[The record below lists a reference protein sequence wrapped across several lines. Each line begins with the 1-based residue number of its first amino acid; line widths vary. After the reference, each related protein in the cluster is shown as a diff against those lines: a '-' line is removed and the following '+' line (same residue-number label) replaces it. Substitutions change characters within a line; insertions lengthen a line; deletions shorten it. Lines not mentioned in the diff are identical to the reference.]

1 MCSRERKGN
10 FRNSTKND
18 DETKF
23 TQKPLKISI
32 YEPFY
37 EKLFMFHRVLN
48 ILNED
53 FFFQINK
60 NICEIV
66 SIDEFNCTTIQFFH

>member
-53 FFFQINK
+53 FFSNK
-60 NICEIV
+60 
-66 SIDEFNCTTIQFFH
+66 